1 MSENLSIDEIIK
13 RAEEIKAE
21 AERHLREAEK
31 SLDEKARAAVDEVV
45 VDENAVVEKIARTY
59 ERIKNEEDDIKEY
72 IPAKKSSAKPFVS
85 AQKTEDAPDDSDVKV
100 IDEPIKEYK
109 PAPEDGKTREV
120 SLPDN
125 DDDIKLVQEDKTS
138 VVPDVKKSGFSL
150 FKRNKSDE
158 NTETRRVFVSKPN
171 KDDKNDLEGIPTIV
185 AKEQIFED
193 EADFE
198 EELGVQIKL
207 DGFDDKIES
216 VPTIDENVAEKIL
229 EQRRREKVGKFR
241 LFGPDETDKELGD
254 RDVVTVDYV
263 SKNDKSVF
271 IENLNS
277 KKAAIQIKLIITII
291 LGIPLLLMALF
302 KDNAYFPNFLTSHT
316 VYFITALVLYVC
328 ILAVNFN
335 VIIHGLNFKKS
346 INSDLPVCIAAV
358 LILVQTIMFLA
369 NQSLWIDNG
378 VLLTSVGVF
387 AVFMSQLG
395 KRQMLIRIID
405 NFDFITNSSS
415 VYTVEDIA
423 NAVDAEIISRG
434 LIDDKDSPFVKT
446 SVKTDFPTNFLEISC
461 KNEPA
466 DKTSKIL
473 FAIMLLFSIILFAA
487 VGIKDNF
494 NSAFNASLCA
504 LSISL
509 PVSSLFL
516 TNLMLTDISYSLDKF
531 GSRVCGC
538 EGALVANS
546 ANAMVMEAAD
556 LFGKDSC
563 DIHGIKTFNGA
574 KVDDAIIQAA
584 AVIIQT
590 KSPLAHAFDD
600 VIIGKQ
606 SILPQVEGI
615 TYEDKM
621 GTSAWIYKRKVL
633 VGNRDLLVHHG
644 VSVPK
649 ESFEARYTIK
659 GRKAL
664 YLAVGGKT
672 IAMFVVSYSADSDL
686 KRELKKLEKSGI
698 TIIVKSSDPYI
709 NEESIAKLFSLPQGF
724 IRVMNY
730 SAARVY
736 DKYSGLTV
744 EKSPAY
750 VVHNGTALGFVSAM
764 RGAGII
770 ASSKNLISFLL
781 YFCSAIG
788 FAAAAM
794 LSVMGS
800 YNQLTAFNIII
811 FQLIWSLFVA
821 VISKLRGINL

>member
-21 AERHLREAEK
+21 AERHLQAAEK
-31 SLDEKARAAVDEVV
+31 SLDEKAKAAVKEVV

-59 ERIKNEEDDIKEY
+59 ERIEKEDEDVKEY
-72 IPAKKSSAKPFVS
+72 IPPKRNGTKPLYKEPETENEPENEDVRIAVQITEENKSVP
-85 AQKTEDAPDDSDVKV
+85 
-100 IDEPIKEYK
+100 Y
-109 PAPEDGKTREV
+109 DGRTREV
-120 SLPDN
+120 ELPG
-125 DDDIKLVQEDKTS
+125 DDDIKLVEKDKTS
-138 VVPDVKKSGFSL
+138 VVPEVKKSKLSL
-150 FKRNKSDE
+150 FKRERED
-158 NTETRRVFVSKPN
+158 NTQTRQIFVSKPN
-171 KDDKNDLEGIPTIV
+171 KDEKSDLEGIPTIV

-193 EADFE
+193 ENDFE

-216 VPTIDENVAEKIL
+216 VATIDENIAEKIL
-229 EQRRREKVGKFR
+229 EERRREKVGKFR
-241 LFGPDETDKELGD
+241 LFGPDETDKELGNSE
-254 RDVVTVDYV
+254 VAKNDYV
-263 SKNDKSVF
+263 SKNEKASF
-271 IENLNS
+271 IDSLIS

-291 LGIPLLLMALF
+291 IGIPLLLMTVF
-302 KDNAYFPNFLTSHT
+302 KDNPYFPAFLSSHT
-316 VYFITALVLYVC
+316 AYFITALVLYVGAV
-328 ILAVNFN
+328 AVNFN
-335 VIIHGLNFKKS
+335 VIIHGFNIKKS
-346 INSDLPVCIAAV
+346 INSDFPVSIASV
-358 LILVQTIMFLA
+358 LILVHTIMLLV

-378 VLLTSVGVF
+378 ILLSSAGVL
-387 AVFMSQLG
+387 AMFMSQLG
-395 KRQMLIRIID
+395 KRQMMLRIID
-405 NFDFITNSSS
+405 NFEFITNGGS
-415 VYTVEDIA
+415 YTVEDIA

-434 LIDDKDSPFVKT
+434 LIEEEDSPFIKT

-466 DKTSKIL
+466 DKVSKIL
-473 FAIMLLFSIILFAA
+473 FAVMLLFSIILFVT

-494 NSAFNASLCA
+494 NSAFNSALCA

-509 PVSSLFL
+509 PVASLFM
-516 TNLMLTDISYSLDKF
+516 TNLMLTDVSYALDKF

-538 EGALVANS
+538 EGALVADS

-606 SILPQVEGI
+606 SILPKVEGV

-621 GTSAWIYKRKVL
+621 GTSAWIYRRKVL
-633 VGNRDLLVHHG
+633 VGNRDLLIHHG

-649 ESFEARYTIK
+649 ESFEERYAVK
-659 GRKAL
+659 GRKVI
-664 YLAVGGKT
+664 YLAVGGQI
-672 IAMFVVSYSADSDL
+672 IAMFVVSYSADADL

-709 NEESIAKLFSLPQGF
+709 NEESIAKLFSLPRGF
-724 IRVMNY
+724 VRVMNY

-750 VVHNGTALGFVSAM
+750 IVHNGTALGFVSAM

-770 ASSKNLISFLL
+770 VSSKNLISFLVS
-781 YFCSAIG
+781 FGSAIG
-788 FAAAAM
+788 FGVTAM
-794 LSVMGS
+794 LSIIGA
-800 YNQLTAFNIII
+800 YNQLTALSIIVFQLVWSVFMIII
-811 FQLIWSLFVA
+811 
-821 VISKLRGINL
+821 SKIRGLNL